1 MTKKVKIGG
10 LYIGGGER
18 VAVQSM
24 ANIKTSRT
32 DSVIKQIDALE
43 KAGCD
48 IIRTSVLDE
57 ADIASITEIKKHI
70 NIPLVADIHFNY
82 RFAIEAIKAGADKV
96 RINPGN
102 IGSDKN
108 VEEVAKAIKSSGVAV
123 RVGSNSGSVEKSLLQ
138 KYGKNE
144 ISLAESALKNVA
156 LLEKYGVE
164 NIVIS
169 AKASSVPLT
178 VKTYEYLSKKT
189 DYPLHIGVTEAG
201 TLSSGTVKS
210 SVGIGALL
218 LKGIGDTLRVSLT
231 ADPIEEIYCAKR
243 ILRAVGLD
251 KDFVEVVS
259 CPTCGRTMYDS
270 ISLAEKVEKLTSG
283 INKRL
288 KIAVMGCVVNGPGEA
303 RDCDLGIAGGNGYCV
318 FFKNGEVYKKV
329 PFENAEE
336 EFLKELE
343 KLVNCN

>member
-18 VAVQSM
+18 VAIQSM
-24 ANIKTSRT
+24 ANIKTSQT
-32 DSVIKQIDALE
+32 DSVIKQIKKKK

-57 ADIASITEIKKHI
+57 TDISAITEIKKHI

-164 NIVIS
+164 NIVIL
-169 AKASSVPLT
+169 ALPKREPCR
-178 VKTYEYLSKKT
+178 
-189 DYPLHIGVTEAG
+189 AG
-201 TLSSGTVKS
+201 
-210 SVGIGALL
+210 
-218 LKGIGDTLRVSLT
+218 R
-231 ADPIEEIYCAKR
+231 
-243 ILRAVGLD
+243 
-251 KDFVEVVS
+251 
-259 CPTCGRTMYDS
+259 
-270 ISLAEKVEKLTSG
+270 
-283 INKRL
+283 
-288 KIAVMGCVVNGPGEA
+288 
-303 RDCDLGIAGGNGYCV
+303 
-318 FFKNGEVYKKV
+318 
-329 PFENAEE
+329 
-336 EFLKELE
+336 
-343 KLVNCN
+343 